1 MSDSN
6 RVKITYVPE
15 TVFNTTP
22 VDSVDWVEAR
32 VTGETLSAT
41 TNRTDST
48 EIRSDRQITSSS
60 KVSRQAAGAMNIELT
75 MNTFDDLIEAAVAGT
90 WTTDVLEVGV
100 EERSFSIQK
109 EFQDLSTPSF
119 ELFTGMRVGQMDLNI
134 ATGSL
139 VTGSFNFTGAGESRG
154 TTDALGL
161 GTLTPATTNDVLN
174 ATSSIAS
181 LTIDGSSTGVCL
193 TSLTMSVNN
202 NLRENMCIGEEFAN
216 DIGYGSSL
224 ITGSFEAYLTYEMF
238 QKLDAVADNTDVALS
253 FQIGDGVNSYT
264 ILLPRLK
271 LSADSPQATA
281 KDTDVMITFNYTALL
296 DSVTG
301 TSLRITRA

>member
-75 MNTFDDLIEAAVAGT
+75 MNTFDDFIEAALAGT
-90 WTTDVLEVGV
+90 WNTNVLEVGTV
-100 EERSFSIQK
+100 ERSFSIQK
-109 EFQDLSTPSF
+109 EFQDLSTVAY

-154 TTDALGL
+154 TVDALGL

-253 FQIGDGVNSYT
+253 FQIGDGTNSYT